1 MFQPR
6 DSISVAARKDGVAG
20 NSRLTAALGAVLLVL
35 LAAEGATIP
44 FIGQLREEHILIGV
58 LLLGPIA
65 AKLAST
71 GYRFARYY
79 LGSEAY
85 RRKGPPPLVLRLLA
99 PGVVFTTVALFGT
112 GVALL
117 LVGRPNDQLIF
128 LHQAS
133 FIAWVALMT
142 VHVLG
147 HMLELPAL
155 ALADWKR
162 GEPRERRLAGAG
174 ARLAAVGSA
183 ITLGT
188 ALVLLS
194 LSAAGAWG

>member
-1 MFQPR
+1 MFQPQ
-6 DSISVAARKDGVAG
+6 DSISVAVRRDGVAG
-20 NSRLTAALGAVLLVL
+20 NSRLTAAFGAILLVL

-44 FIGQLREEHILIGV
+44 FIGQLREEHILIGI

-71 GYRFARYY
+71 GYRFTRYY
-79 LGSEAY
+79 LGSAAY
-85 RRKGPPPLVLRLLA
+85 QRKGPPAPALRLLA

-112 GVALL
+112 GIALL
-117 LVGRPNDQLIF
+117 LAGRPDNQLIF

-147 HMLELPAL
+147 HLLELPAL

-162 GEPRERRLAGAG
+162 GEPREPRLAGAG
-174 ARLAAVGSA
+174 ARLAAVVVA
-183 ITLGT
+183 IVVGA
-188 ALVLLS
+188 ALALFS
-194 LSAAGAWG
+194 LSAAGSWG

>member
-1 MFQPR
+1 MLQLR
-6 DSISVAARKDGVAG
+6 ESVAVEARKDGVAG

-44 FIGQLREEHILIGV
+44 FIGQLREEHILIGI

-79 LGSEAY
+79 LGNEAY
-85 RRKGPPPLVLRLLA
+85 QRKGPPPLTLRLLA

-112 GVALL
+112 GIALL
-117 LVGRPNDQLIF
+117 FAGRPDNQLIF
-128 LHQAS
+128 LHKAS

-142 VHVLG
+142 IHVLG
-147 HMLELPAL
+147 HLLELPAL
-155 ALADWKR
+155 ALADWNR
-162 GEPRERRLAGAG
+162 DEPRERRLAGAG
-174 ARLAAVGSA
+174 ARLSAVIGA
-183 ITLGT
+183 ITLGV
-188 ALVLLS
+188 ALALLS
-194 LSAAGAWG
+194 LSAAGSWG

>member
-1 MFQPR
+1 M
-6 DSISVAARKDGVAG
+6 
-20 NSRLTAALGAVLLVL
+20 LLIL

-44 FIGQLREEHILIGV
+44 FIGQLREEHILIGI

-79 LGSEAY
+79 LGSETY
-85 RRKGPPPLVLRLLA
+85 RRKGPPPLALRLLA

-117 LVGRPNDQLIF
+117 LAGKPNDQLIF

-133 FIAWVALMT
+133 FIAWFALMT
-142 VHVLG
+142 IHVLG
-147 HMLELPAL
+147 HVLELPAL
-155 ALADWKR
+155 ALADWRR
-162 GEPRERRLAGAG
+162 GEPRELRLPGAG
-174 ARLAAVGSA
+174 ARLAAVAGA
-183 ITLGT
+183 IVLGA
-188 ALVLLS
+188 ALALLS
-194 LSAAGAWG
+194 LSAAGSWG